1 MVLHGK
7 DEKGSKEGTVSAVCK
22 KAQFVCKDIVWKKT
36 NPQQKL
42 ERYFPVAKQGN
53 AKVEKNFQGFP
64 MSECVYEE
72 ELDKYVFKPAGYP
85 PAGENPTKQHALCHK
100 CLLRPCL
107 VKGKWDDIM
116 GFCEDIMVFEND
128 DSEGM
133 YSKLTNH
140 AESIMVEI
148 FGAKYAAHTAA
159 PGCVY
164 ELIGKYHNVK
174 SGMEAEG
181 SPHEDPDDELVANAI
196 DGGEYLPL
204 QSNSP

>member
-1 MVLHGK
+1 
-7 DEKGSKEGTVSAVCK
+7 
-22 KAQFVCKDIVWKKT
+22 
-36 NPQQKL
+36 
-42 ERYFPVAKQGN
+42 
-53 AKVEKNFQGFP
+53 

-72 ELDKYVFKPAGYP
+72 ELDKYVFKPADYP
-85 PAGENPTKQHALCHK
+85 PAGENPPKEHALCHK

-128 DSEGM
+128 DSKGM
-133 YSKLTNH
+133 YSKLMNH
-140 AESIMVEI
+140 
-148 FGAKYAAHTAA
+148 AAHTAA

-181 SPHEDPDDELVANAI
+181 SPDEHPDDELVANAI

-204 QSNSP
+204 QNNSS

>member
-1 MVLHGK
+1 
-7 DEKGSKEGTVSAVCK
+7 
-22 KAQFVCKDIVWKKT
+22 
-36 NPQQKL
+36 
-42 ERYFPVAKQGN
+42 
-53 AKVEKNFQGFP
+53 
-64 MSECVYEE
+64 
-72 ELDKYVFKPAGYP
+72 
-85 PAGENPTKQHALCHK
+85 
-100 CLLRPCL
+100 
-107 VKGKWDDIM
+107 
-116 GFCEDIMVFEND
+116 MVFEDD
-128 DSEGM
+128 DSKGM
-133 YSKLTNH
+133 YSKLMNH

-164 ELIGKYHNVK
+164 KLIGKYHNVK